1 MLIPQ
6 LPSLYAPGIS
16 TSDRGRGRGRG
27 HTSPGSVGTF
37 INEVI
42 ADEIVR

>member
-16 TSDRGRGRGRG
+16 TSDRGRG
-27 HTSPGSVGTF
+27 HTSPGSVGSF
-37 INEVI
+37 INEAI